1 MVHAP
6 QCPATLAGQRSGGTL
21 YTPQASFPDQPPRDG
36 LDAEHLQIGH
46 AAGAVARTIAA
57 ISVEVSAAAAEDGT
71 HWLHGPAGSPKVARS
86 TAPKQ
91 VSKAVPAL
99 DRLRKKVLES
109 CSCFRRVS
117 DAVEEFHGQTERG
130 VRQELYA
137 HFNLIAMTR
146 LLSNRGDG
154 LLEDLCKED
163 EKRQT
168 TNFRNALAMMAANL
182 EELVLARAAALAR
195 IVAWME
201 ERILAVRS
209 RLRPGRSYPRQSM
222 QPRDKWSE
230 RARAAA

>member
-1 MVHAP
+1 MRMAAPGSKATRTGRQRWFPTPPPMGKRFPRADAGTTGNTGLLAEQSGGRPGEVEFAP
-6 QCPATLAGQRSGGTL
+6 QVWAVTNDT
-21 YTPQASFPDQPPRDG
+21 
-36 LDAEHLQIGH
+36 
-46 AAGAVARTIAA
+46 AVAGLQARFTDTRDDLFGLYHGRWGIEELYKTSKNTI
-57 ISVEVSAAAAEDGT
+57 
-71 HWLHGPAGSPKVARS
+71 
-86 TAPKQ
+86 
-91 VSKAVPAL
+91 
-99 DRLRKKVLES
+99 
-109 CSCFRRVS
+109 
-117 DAVEEFHGQTERG
+117 AVEEFHGQTERG

-163 EKRQT
+163 GKRQT

-222 QPRDKWSE
+222 QPRDKWSQRE
-230 RARAAA
+230 SAAA

>member
-1 MVHAP
+1 MDPRHHADR
-6 QCPATLAGQRSGGTL
+6 QERYTRDDLFGL
-21 YTPQASFPDQPPRDG
+21 YHGRWGIEELYKTSKN
-36 LDAEHLQIGH
+36 
-46 AAGAVARTIAA
+46 TI
-57 ISVEVSAAAAEDGT
+57 
-71 HWLHGPAGSPKVARS
+71 
-86 TAPKQ
+86 
-91 VSKAVPAL
+91 
-99 DRLRKKVLES
+99 
-109 CSCFRRVS
+109 
-117 DAVEEFHGQTERG
+117 AVEEFHGQTERG

-163 EKRQT
+163 GKRQT

-222 QPRDKWSE
+222 QPRDKWSQRE
-230 RARAAA
+230 SAAA